1 MKRIKTLLLLML
13 FSCKMLA
20 VVWHNVNIDRTTATA
35 MTAAYEAEI
44 AMETMAKGHLQNILN
59 HYRSASV
66 ATAGILVSKKKDRDA
81 MRNPG
86 LFASE
91 ENYYYTRILDMV
103 KNRIMPKFITVASLM
118 VKQPNNAIYWGPY
131 LLKTTTNVEQ
141 LCKQFELVCTNGRLS
156 FKDVQF
162 LLINDKLQAVFDLA
176 RMGGEVNWKELLDKL
191 GDFGKE
197 LSADDF
203 VEDFKNFGGKLASI
217 GQNTADS
224 NWAEISKIG
233 DIFHSKPKEI
243 YNMFKSFKKQ
253 YDNYKN
259 AGNVKNILLSVI
271 KTADAE
277 GVANLF
283 KIDDYNVSGYI
294 SNYVKE
300 LQGEYYTQRWYICSR
315 KSGKQVLVDY
325 IPKPGKPTTPSAD
338 MGWFEGWEE
347 WVEYSY
353 KENGKDPAGH
363 LPSMKHSNYSESLSE
378 MQSKTYQYSGW
389 SLSRIN
395 EYKNNNPT
403 HNVDVA
409 YTDYHEDRAIYR
421 GKWGGHNRLGIG
433 CFRARGMKI
442 TDSWVDEKILYEE
455 IFDSQTMDLKTFKEK
470 MKIRLQG
477 YKDETSDN
485 DENTTYH
492 LECDDPHYYTM
503 ADEKK
508 MEGCS
513 SVSFVAN
520 CKGGAK
526 LGEGSFNWKENGK
539 QGKHLN
545 EASKGFAMEEA
556 PGAEEGEI
564 NTLLDKRK
572 EYENQIVSL
581 KKQISDNDKRMRS
594 LLQQKNQALF
604 KGNKTQANALQKQY
618 DELSDANAALKQQLN
633 TTQNQLNQLNNGID
647 EYYKDQADNRDGKY
661 RINDN
666 MAELEGMYQ
675 IQWSDQGEWV
685 DGNSQYIFIRH
696 GYCPS
701 VKSLVTYTAAL
712 SLAQKPKYLLGVRI
726 HRAILSVDF
735 KLTSEYAA
743 DNVVAVM
750 QLDMKKSEK
759 ERAEEVNAKLKELIE
774 DLPDC
779 NISIKYNYAGSSEE
793 EDDADAIHLLWA
805 CDRLDVAR
813 EIDFQLVSI
822 YNQLVLLEKVM
833 DSRTT
838 ILDFLK
844 HKIFDAVGR
853 ASRGAIA
860 DYALSRWQ
868 DASAKAAQKASLKGS
883 VSGDNKTDKNN
894 NSKSRQQ

>member
-44 AMETMAKGHLQNILN
+44 AMETMANGHLQNILN

-91 ENYYYTRILDMV
+91 ENYYYTRILNMV

-156 FKDVQF
+156 FRDVQF

-253 YDNYKN
+253 YDNYKK

-477 YKDETSDN
+477 YQDETSDN

-572 EYENQIVSL
+572 EYENQIASL

-759 ERAEEVNAKLKELIE
+759 ERAEEVNAKLKELTE

-853 ASRGAIA
+853 ASRGTIA

-868 DASAKAAQKASLKGS
+868 DASVKAAQKASFRGS
-883 VSGDNKTDKNN
+883 VSEDNETDKNN

>member
-1 MKRIKTLLLLML
+1 ML

-409 YTDYHEDRAIYR
+409 YTDYHEDRAVYR

-477 YKDETSDN
+477 YQDETSDN

-572 EYENQIVSL
+572 EYENQIASL

-883 VSGDNKTDKNN
+883 VSGDNETDKNN

>member
-1 MKRIKTLLLLML
+1 ML

-103 KNRIMPKFITVASLM
+103 KNRIMPKFITVAALM

-259 AGNVKNILLSVI
+259 AGNVKNILMSVI

-294 SNYVKE
+294 SNYIKE

-325 IPKPGKPTTPSAD
+325 VPKPGKPTTPSAD

-477 YKDETSDN
+477 YQDETSDN

-572 EYENQIVSL
+572 EYENQIASL

-696 GYCPS
+696 GYCHS

-759 ERAEEVNAKLKELIE
+759 ERAEEVNAKLKELTE

-853 ASRGAIA
+853 ASRGTIA

-868 DASAKAAQKASLKGS
+868 DASVKAAQKASLRGS
-883 VSGDNKTDKNN
+883 VSEDNETDKNN

>member
-1 MKRIKTLLLLML
+1 ML

-66 ATAGILVSKKKDRDA
+66 ATAGILVSKKKDLDA

-572 EYENQIVSL
+572 EYENQIASL

>member
-1 MKRIKTLLLLML
+1 ML

-259 AGNVKNILLSVI
+259 AGNVKNILMSVI

-315 KSGKQVLVDY
+315 KSGNQVLVDY
-325 IPKPGKPTTPSAD
+325 VPKPGKPTTPSAD

-492 LECDDPHYYTM
+492 LECDAPHYYTM

-539 QGKHLN
+539 QGKLLN
-545 EASKGFAMEEA
+545 EVSKGFAMEEA

-572 EYENQIVSL
+572 EYENQIASL

-853 ASRGAIA
+853 ASRGTIA

-868 DASAKAAQKASLKGS
+868 DASVKAAQKASLRGS
-883 VSGDNKTDKNN
+883 VSEDNETDKNN

>member
-1 MKRIKTLLLLML
+1 ML

-176 RMGGEVNWKELLDKL
+176 RMGSEVNWKELLDKL
-191 GDFGKE
+191 GEFGDE

-203 VEDFKNFGGKLASI
+203 VEDFKNLGGKLASI

-259 AGNVKNILLSVI
+259 AGNVKNILMRVI

-315 KSGKQVLVDY
+315 NSGNQVLVDY
-325 IPKPGKPTTPSAD
+325 VPKTGKPTTPTAN
-338 MGWFEGWEE
+338 MNWFEGWEE
-347 WVEYSY
+347 WVEATY
-353 KENGKDPAGH
+353 KQNGKDPAGC
-363 LPSMKHSNYSESLSE
+363 LSTMGHSNYSQSLAQ
-378 MQSKTYQYSGW
+378 MQAKTYQYSGW

-395 EYKNNNPT
+395 EYKKNNPT
-403 HNVDVA
+403 HNVEVA
-409 YTDYHEDRAIYR
+409 YKDYHEDRAVYR
-421 GKWGGHNRLGIG
+421 GKWGGHNRLGVG

-455 IFDSQTMDLKTFKEK
+455 IFDSQTMNLKTFKEK

-477 YKDETSDN
+477 YQDETSDN
-485 DENTTYH
+485 DDNTTYH

-572 EYENQIVSL
+572 EYENQIASL

-853 ASRGAIA
+853 ASRGTIA

-868 DASAKAAQKASLKGS
+868 DASVKAAQKASFKGS
-883 VSGDNKTDKNN
+883 VSGDNETDKNN
-894 NSKSRQQ
+894 NSKSRQR

>member
-1 MKRIKTLLLLML
+1 ML

-44 AMETMAKGHLQNILN
+44 AMETMANGHLQNILN
-59 HYRSASV
+59 HYRLASV

-91 ENYYYTRILDMV
+91 ENYYYTRILNMV

-156 FKDVQF
+156 FRDVQF

-253 YDNYKN
+253 YDNYKK

-338 MGWFEGWEE
+338 MNWFEGWEE

-363 LPSMKHSNYSESLSE
+363 LSSMKHSKYSESLSE

-403 HNVDVA
+403 HNVGVV

-492 LECDDPHYYTM
+492 LECDGPHYYTM

-572 EYENQIVSL
+572 EYENQIASL

-779 NISIKYNYAGSSEE
+779 NISVKYNYAGSSEE

-883 VSGDNKTDKNN
+883 VSGDNETDKNN

>member
-35 MTAAYEAEI
+35 MTAAYEVEI

-81 MRNPG
+81 IRNPG

-141 LCKQFELVCTNGRLS
+141 LCKQFELVCTNGKRS

-176 RMGGEVNWKELLDKL
+176 RMGSEVNWKELLDKL

-259 AGNVKNILLSVI
+259 AGNVKNILMSVI

-315 KSGKQVLVDY
+315 KSGNQVLVDY
-325 IPKPGKPTTPSAD
+325 VPKPGKPTTPSAD

-363 LPSMKHSNYSESLSE
+363 LPSMKHSNYSQSLSE

-477 YKDETSDN
+477 YQDETSDN

-492 LECDDPHYYTM
+492 LVCDDPHYYTM

-539 QGKHLN
+539 QGNHLN
-545 EASKGFAMEEA
+545 EASKG
-556 PGAEEGEI
+556 
-564 NTLLDKRK
+564 LLR
-572 EYENQIVSL
+572 NRQ
-581 KKQISDNDKRMRS
+581 RS
-594 LLQQKNQALF
+594 QK
-604 KGNKTQANALQKQY
+604 
-618 DELSDANAALKQQLN
+618 
-633 TTQNQLNQLNNGID
+633 
-647 EYYKDQADNRDGKY
+647 
-661 RINDN
+661 
-666 MAELEGMYQ
+666 
-675 IQWSDQGEWV
+675 
-685 DGNSQYIFIRH
+685 
-696 GYCPS
+696 
-701 VKSLVTYTAAL
+701 
-712 SLAQKPKYLLGVRI
+712 
-726 HRAILSVDF
+726 
-735 KLTSEYAA
+735 
-743 DNVVAVM
+743 
-750 QLDMKKSEK
+750 EK
-759 ERAEEVNAKLKELIE
+759 ESTPCLIRGR
-774 DLPDC
+774 
-779 NISIKYNYAGSSEE
+779 NMKI
-793 EDDADAIHLLWA
+793 
-805 CDRLDVAR
+805 RL
-813 EIDFQLVSI
+813 
-822 YNQLVLLEKVM
+822 
-833 DSRTT
+833 
-838 ILDFLK
+838 
-844 HKIFDAVGR
+844 HP
-853 ASRGAIA
+853 
-860 DYALSRWQ
+860 
-868 DASAKAAQKASLKGS
+868 
-883 VSGDNKTDKNN
+883 
-894 NSKSRQQ
+894 

>member
-66 ATAGILVSKKKDRDA
+66 ATAGILVSKKKDRAA

-91 ENYYYTRILDMV
+91 ENYYYTRILDLV
-103 KNRIMPKFITVASLM
+103 KNRIMPKFITVSSLM
-118 VKQPNNAIYWGPY
+118 VKQPENAIYWGPY

-141 LCKQFELVCTNGRLS
+141 LCKQFELVCTNGRRS

-162 LLINDKLQAVFDLA
+162 LLVNDKLQAVFDLA
-176 RMGGEVNWKELLDKL
+176 RMDGEVNWKELLDHL

-203 VEDFKNFGGKLASI
+203 VEDFKNLGGKLASI

-347 WVEYSY
+347 WVDYSY

-409 YTDYHEDRAIYR
+409 YTDYHEDRAVYR

-572 EYENQIVSL
+572 EYENQIASL

>member
-1 MKRIKTLLLLML
+1 
-13 FSCKMLA
+13 
-20 VVWHNVNIDRTTATA
+20 
-35 MTAAYEAEI
+35 
-44 AMETMAKGHLQNILN
+44 
-59 HYRSASV
+59 
-66 ATAGILVSKKKDRDA
+66 
-81 MRNPG
+81 
-86 LFASE
+86 
-91 ENYYYTRILDMV
+91 
-103 KNRIMPKFITVASLM
+103 
-118 VKQPNNAIYWGPY
+118 
-131 LLKTTTNVEQ
+131 
-141 LCKQFELVCTNGRLS
+141 
-156 FKDVQF
+156 
-162 LLINDKLQAVFDLA
+162 
-176 RMGGEVNWKELLDKL
+176 
-191 GDFGKE
+191 
-197 LSADDF
+197 
-203 VEDFKNFGGKLASI
+203 
-217 GQNTADS
+217 
-224 NWAEISKIG
+224 
-233 DIFHSKPKEI
+233 
-243 YNMFKSFKKQ
+243 
-253 YDNYKN
+253 
-259 AGNVKNILLSVI
+259 
-271 KTADAE
+271 
-277 GVANLF
+277 
-283 KIDDYNVSGYI
+283 
-294 SNYVKE
+294 
-300 LQGEYYTQRWYICSR
+300 
-315 KSGKQVLVDY
+315 
-325 IPKPGKPTTPSAD
+325 
-338 MGWFEGWEE
+338 
-347 WVEYSY
+347 
-353 KENGKDPAGH
+353 
-363 LPSMKHSNYSESLSE
+363 
-378 MQSKTYQYSGW
+378 
-389 SLSRIN
+389 
-395 EYKNNNPT
+395 
-403 HNVDVA
+403 
-409 YTDYHEDRAIYR
+409 
-421 GKWGGHNRLGIG
+421 
-433 CFRARGMKI
+433 
-442 TDSWVDEKILYEE
+442 
-455 IFDSQTMDLKTFKEK
+455 

-477 YKDETSDN
+477 YQDETSDQ
-485 DENTTYH
+485 DESITYH

-539 QGKHLN
+539 QGNHLN
-545 EASKGFAMEEA
+545 EASKGFAKE
-556 PGAEEGEI
+556 PTPDSEGEGI
-564 NTLLDKRK
+564 NTLLDKQK
-572 EYENQIVSL
+572 EYENQIASL
-581 KKQISDNDKRMRS
+581 KKQISDNDKRMQS
-594 LLQQKNQALF
+594 LLQQKSQALF

-618 DELSDANAALKQQLN
+618 DELSDANADLKQQLN

-647 EYYKDQADNRDGKY
+647 EYYKDLADNRDGKY

-685 DGNSQYIFIRH
+685 DGNNQYIFIRH
-696 GYCPS
+696 GYCPT

-712 SLAQKPKYLLGVRI
+712 SLAQKPKYLLGIRI

-750 QLDMKKSEK
+750 QQDMKKSEK

-844 HKIFDAVGR
+844 HKIFEAVGR

-868 DASAKAAQKASLKGS
+868 DASAKAAQKATLRGS
-883 VSGDNKTDKNN
+883 VSGDNETDKNN

>member
-20 VVWHNVNIDRTTATA
+20 VVWHNVNIDKETAAA

-44 AMETMAKGHLQNILN
+44 AMETMANGHLQNILN

-81 MRNPG
+81 LRNPG

-315 KSGKQVLVDY
+315 KSGNQVLVDY
-325 IPKPGKPTTPSAD
+325 VPKTGKPTTPTAN
-338 MGWFEGWEE
+338 MNWFEGWEE
-347 WVEYSY
+347 WVEATY
-353 KENGKDPAGH
+353 KQNGKDPAGC
-363 LPSMKHSNYSESLSE
+363 LSTMGHSNYSQSLAQ
-378 MQSKTYQYSGW
+378 MQAKTYQYSGW

-395 EYKNNNPT
+395 EYKKNNPT
-403 HNVDVA
+403 HNVEVA
-409 YTDYHEDRAIYR
+409 YKDYHEDRAVYR
-421 GKWGGHNRLGIG
+421 GKWGGHNRLGVG

-477 YKDETSDN
+477 YQDETSDN
-485 DENTTYH
+485 DDNTTYH

-572 EYENQIVSL
+572 EYENQIASL

-647 EYYKDQADNRDGKY
+647 EYYKDQTDNRDGKY

-685 DGNSQYIFIRH
+685 DGNNQYIFIRH
-696 GYCPS
+696 GYCPT
-701 VKSLVTYTAAL
+701 VKSLVTYTATL
-712 SLAQKPKYLLGVRI
+712 TLAQKPKYLLGIRI

-853 ASRGAIA
+853 ASRGTIA

-868 DASAKAAQKASLKGS
+868 DASVKTAQKASLRGS
-883 VSGDNKTDKNN
+883 VSEDNETDKNN

>member
-13 FSCKMLA
+13 FSSKMLA

-44 AMETMAKGHLQNILN
+44 AMETMANGHLQNILN

-66 ATAGILVSKKKDRDA
+66 ATAGILVSKKKDRHA

-477 YKDETSDN
+477 YQDETSDN

-572 EYENQIVSL
+572 EYENQIASL

-759 ERAEEVNAKLKELIE
+759 ERAEEVNAKLKELTE

>member
-1 MKRIKTLLLLML
+1 MKRIKTLLLLLL

-20 VVWHNVNIDRTTATA
+20 VVWHNVNIDRTTAAA
-35 MTAAYEAEI
+35 MTAAYEVEI
-44 AMETMAKGHLQNILN
+44 AMETMANGHLQNILN

-118 VKQPNNAIYWGPY
+118 VKQPNNVIYWGPY

-176 RMGGEVNWKELLDKL
+176 RMGGEVNWKELLDHL

-203 VEDFKNFGGKLASI
+203 VEDFKNLGSKLASI
-217 GQNTADS
+217 GQNTVDS
-224 NWAEISKIG
+224 NWSEISKIG

-253 YDNYKN
+253 YDNYKK
-259 AGNVKNILLSVI
+259 AGNVKNILMSVI
-271 KTADAE
+271 KTADAD

-315 KSGKQVLVDY
+315 KSGNQVLVDY
-325 IPKPGKPTTPSAD
+325 VPKPGKPTTPTAN
-338 MGWFEGWEE
+338 MNWFEGWEE
-347 WVEYSY
+347 WVEATY
-353 KENGKDPAGH
+353 KQNGKDPAGC
-363 LPSMKHSNYSESLSE
+363 LPKMGHSNYSQSLAQ
-378 MQSKTYQYSGW
+378 MQAKTYQYSGW
-389 SLSRIN
+389 SLSRIS
-395 EYKNNNPT
+395 EYNKNNPT
-403 HNVDVA
+403 HNVNVT
-409 YTDYHEDRAIYR
+409 YTDYHEDRAVYR
-421 GKWGGHNRLGIG
+421 GKWGGHNRLGVG

-477 YKDETSDN
+477 YQDETSDN
-485 DENTTYH
+485 DDNTTYH
-492 LECDDPHYYTM
+492 LECDAPHYYMM

-539 QGKHLN
+539 QGNHLN
-545 EASKGFAMEEA
+545 EASKGFAKE
-556 PGAEEGEI
+556 PTPDSEGEGI
-564 NTLLDKRK
+564 KTLLDKQK
-572 EYENQIVSL
+572 EYENQIASL

-604 KGNKTQANALQKQY
+604 KGNKPQANALQKQY

-633 TTQNQLNQLNNGID
+633 TTQNQLNQLKNGID
-647 EYYKDQADNRDGKY
+647 EYYKDLADNRDGKY
-661 RINDN
+661 RINKN
-666 MAELEGMYQ
+666 MQELEGMYQ

-685 DGNSQYIFIRH
+685 DGNNQYIFIRH
-696 GYCPS
+696 GYCPT

-712 SLAQKPKYLLGVRI
+712 SLSQKPKYLLGIRI

-853 ASRGAIA
+853 ASRGTIA

-868 DASAKAAQKASLKGS
+868 DASVKAAQKASLRGS
-883 VSGDNKTDKNN
+883 VSGNNETDKNN

>member
-59 HYRSASV
+59 HYKSASV

-141 LCKQFELVCTNGRLS
+141 LCKQFELVCTNGKRS

-259 AGNVKNILLSVI
+259 AGNVKNILMSVI

-315 KSGKQVLVDY
+315 KSGNQVLVDY
-325 IPKPGKPTTPSAD
+325 VPKPGKPTTPSAD

-477 YKDETSDN
+477 YQDETSDN

-572 EYENQIVSL
+572 EYENQIASL

-685 DGNSQYIFIRH
+685 DGNNQYIFIRH
-696 GYCPS
+696 GYCPT
-701 VKSLVTYTAAL
+701 VKSLVTYTATL
-712 SLAQKPKYLLGVRI
+712 SLAQKPKHLLGVRI

>member
-1 MKRIKTLLLLML
+1 ML

-572 EYENQIVSL
+572 EYENQIASL

>member
-44 AMETMAKGHLQNILN
+44 AMETMANGHLQNILN

-91 ENYYYTRILDMV
+91 ENYYYTRILNMV

-156 FKDVQF
+156 FRDVQF

-253 YDNYKN
+253 YDNYKK

-477 YKDETSDN
+477 YQDETSDN

-572 EYENQIVSL
+572 EYENQIASL

-759 ERAEEVNAKLKELIE
+759 ERAEEVNAKLKELTE

-853 ASRGAIA
+853 ASRGTIA

-868 DASAKAAQKASLKGS
+868 DASVKAAQKASLRGS
-883 VSGDNKTDKNN
+883 VSEDNETDKNN

>member
-20 VVWHNVNIDRTTATA
+20 VVWHNVNIDRTTAAA
-35 MTAAYEAEI
+35 MAAAYETEI
-44 AMETMAKGHLQNILN
+44 AMETMANGHLQNILN

-141 LCKQFELVCTNGRLS
+141 LCKQFELVCTNGRRS

-162 LLINDKLQAVFDLA
+162 LLVNDKLQAVFDLA
-176 RMGGEVNWKELLDKL
+176 RMGGEVNWKELLDHL
-191 GDFGKE
+191 GYFGKE

-203 VEDFKNFGGKLASI
+203 VEDFKNLGSKLASI
-217 GQNTADS
+217 GQNTVDS
-224 NWAEISKIG
+224 NWSEISKIG

-259 AGNVKNILLSVI
+259 AGNVKNILMSVI
-271 KTADAE
+271 KTADAD

-315 KSGKQVLVDY
+315 KSGNQVLVDY
-325 IPKPGKPTTPSAD
+325 VPKPGKPTTPTAN
-338 MGWFEGWEE
+338 MNWFEGWEE
-347 WVEYSY
+347 WVEATY
-353 KENGKDPAGH
+353 KQNGKDPAGC
-363 LPSMKHSNYSESLSE
+363 LPKMGHSNYSQSLAQ
-378 MQSKTYQYSGW
+378 MQAKTYQYSGW
-389 SLSRIN
+389 SLSRIS
-395 EYKNNNPT
+395 EYKKNNPT
-403 HNVDVA
+403 HNVNVT
-409 YTDYHEDRAIYR
+409 YTDYHEDRAVYR
-421 GKWGGHNRLGIG
+421 GKWGGHNRLGVG

-455 IFDSQTMDLKTFKEK
+455 IFDSQTMDLNTFKEK

-477 YKDETSDN
+477 YQDETSDN
-485 DENTTYH
+485 DDNTTYH

-539 QGKHLN
+539 QGNHLN
-545 EASKGFAMEEA
+545 EASKGFAKE
-556 PGAEEGEI
+556 PTPDSEGEGI
-564 NTLLDKRK
+564 NTLLDKQK
-572 EYENQIVSL
+572 EYENQIASL
-581 KKQISDNDKRMRS
+581 KKQISDNDKRMQS
-594 LLQQKNQALF
+594 LLQQKSQALF

-647 EYYKDQADNRDGKY
+647 EYYKDLADNRDGKY

-685 DGNSQYIFIRH
+685 DGNNQYIFIRH
-696 GYCPS
+696 GYCPT
-701 VKSLVTYTAAL
+701 VKSLVTYTATL
-712 SLAQKPKYLLGVRI
+712 TLAQKPKYLLGVRI

-759 ERAEEVNAKLKELIE
+759 DRAEEVNAKLKELIE

-779 NISIKYNYAGSSEE
+779 NISIKYNYAGFSEE

-883 VSGDNKTDKNN
+883 VSGDNETDKNN

>member
-1 MKRIKTLLLLML
+1 ML

-103 KNRIMPKFITVASLM
+103 KNRIMPKFITVAALM

-259 AGNVKNILLSVI
+259 AGNVKNILMSVI

-294 SNYVKE
+294 SNYIKE

-325 IPKPGKPTTPSAD
+325 VPKPGKPTTPSAD

-477 YKDETSDN
+477 YQDETSDN

-572 EYENQIVSL
+572 EYENQIASL

-696 GYCPS
+696 GYCHS

-759 ERAEEVNAKLKELIE
+759 ERAEEVNAKLKELTE

-805 CDRLDVAR
+805 CDRLDVVR

-853 ASRGAIA
+853 ASRGTIA

-868 DASAKAAQKASLKGS
+868 DASVKAAQKASLRGS
-883 VSGDNKTDKNN
+883 VSEDNETDKNN

>member
-1 MKRIKTLLLLML
+1 
-13 FSCKMLA
+13 
-20 VVWHNVNIDRTTATA
+20 
-35 MTAAYEAEI
+35 
-44 AMETMAKGHLQNILN
+44 
-59 HYRSASV
+59 
-66 ATAGILVSKKKDRDA
+66 
-81 MRNPG
+81 
-86 LFASE
+86 
-91 ENYYYTRILDMV
+91 
-103 KNRIMPKFITVASLM
+103 MPKFITVASLM

-259 AGNVKNILLSVI
+259 AGNVKNILMSVI

-315 KSGKQVLVDY
+315 KSGNQVLVDY
-325 IPKPGKPTTPSAD
+325 VPKPGKPTTPSAD

-353 KENGKDPAGH
+353 KENGKDPASH

-572 EYENQIVSL
+572 EYENQIASL

-853 ASRGAIA
+853 ASRGTIA

-868 DASAKAAQKASLKGS
+868 DASVKAAQKASLRGS
-883 VSGDNKTDKNN
+883 VSGDNETDKNN

>member
-1 MKRIKTLLLLML
+1 MKRINTLLLLML

-233 DIFHSKPKEI
+233 DIFHFKPKEI

-253 YDNYKN
+253 YDNYKK
-259 AGNVKNILLSVI
+259 AGNVKNILMSVI

-315 KSGKQVLVDY
+315 KSGNQVLVDY

-572 EYENQIVSL
+572 EYENQIASL

-604 KGNKTQANALQKQY
+604 KGNKTKANALQKQY

-868 DASAKAAQKASLKGS
+868 DASTKAAQKASLKGS

>member
-1 MKRIKTLLLLML
+1 MKRINTLLLLML
-13 FSCKMLA
+13 FSCKMMA
-20 VVWHNVNIDRTTATA
+20 VVWHNVNIDKKTAAA
-35 MTAAYEAEI
+35 MTAAYEVEI
-44 AMETMAKGHLQNILN
+44 AMETMANGHLQNILN

-118 VKQPNNAIYWGPY
+118 VKQPENAIYWGPY

-176 RMGGEVNWKELLDKL
+176 RMGSEVNWKDLLDKL

-197 LSADDF
+197 LSADDL
-203 VEDFKNFGGKLASI
+203 VEDFKNLGGKLASI

-233 DIFHSKPKEI
+233 EIFHSKPKEI
-243 YNMFKSFKKQ
+243 YNMFKSFKSQ
-253 YDNYKN
+253 YENYKN
-259 AGNVKNILLSVI
+259 AGNVKNILMSVI

-277 GVANLF
+277 GVAKLF

-300 LQGEYYTQRWYICSR
+300 LQGEYYTQRWYIYTVDSGKKEIASYCPSAPASTNNEDSWTGWIYKCNYMKTSTPPFPTLTTSEYNQLKTAAENSTDWNASR
-315 KSGKQVLVDY
+315 KK
-325 IPKPGKPTTPSAD
+325 
-338 MGWFEGWEE
+338 
-347 WVEYSY
+347 EY
-353 KENGKDPAGH
+353 E
-363 LPSMKHSNYSESLSE
+363 
-378 MQSKTYQYSGW
+378 
-389 SLSRIN
+389 
-395 EYKNNNPT
+395 KNNP
-403 HNVDVA
+403 
-409 YTDYHEDRAIYR
+409 
-421 GKWGGHNRLGIG
+421 GHTISLNYEQRSYNYVRDKSGGIG
-433 CFRARGMKI
+433 SHSKHWRGRHFSVYMTV
-442 TDSWVDEKILYEE
+442 TDSWYIKQEVYEE

-477 YKDETSDN
+477 YQDETSDQ
-485 DENTTYH
+485 DESITYH

-539 QGKHLN
+539 QGNHLN
-545 EASKGFAMEEA
+545 EASKGFAKE
-556 PGAEEGEI
+556 PTPDSEGEGI
-564 NTLLDKRK
+564 NTLLDKQK
-572 EYENQIVSL
+572 EYENQIASL

-594 LLQQKNQALF
+594 LLQQKSQALF

-618 DELSDANAALKQQLN
+618 NELSDANAALKQQLN

-647 EYYKDQADNRDGKY
+647 EYYKDLADNQDGKY

-685 DGNSQYIFIRH
+685 DGNNQYIFIRH
-696 GYCPS
+696 GYCPT

-712 SLAQKPKYLLGVRI
+712 SLAQKPKYLLGIRI

-844 HKIFDAVGR
+844 HKIFEAVGR

-868 DASAKAAQKASLKGS
+868 DASAKAAQKATLRGS
-883 VSGDNKTDKNN
+883 VSGDNETDKNN

>member
-1 MKRIKTLLLLML
+1 ML

-477 YKDETSDN
+477 YQDETSDN

-492 LECDDPHYYTM
+492 LECDAPHYYTM

-539 QGKHLN
+539 QGKRLN

-572 EYENQIVSL
+572 EYENQIASL

-685 DGNSQYIFIRH
+685 DGNNQYIFIRH

-712 SLAQKPKYLLGVRI
+712 SLAQKPKHLLGVRI

>member
-1 MKRIKTLLLLML
+1 
-13 FSCKMLA
+13 
-20 VVWHNVNIDRTTATA
+20 
-35 MTAAYEAEI
+35 MTAAYEVEI
-44 AMETMAKGHLQNILN
+44 AMETMANGHLQNILN

-103 KNRIMPKFITVASLM
+103 KNRIMPKFISVASLM
-118 VKQPNNAIYWGPY
+118 VKQPENAIYWGPY

-253 YDNYKN
+253 YDNYKK

-403 HNVDVA
+403 HNIDVA

-477 YKDETSDN
+477 YQDETSDN
-485 DENTTYH
+485 DDNTTYH

-572 EYENQIVSL
+572 EYENQIASL

-759 ERAEEVNAKLKELIE
+759 ERAEEVNAKLKELTE

-853 ASRGAIA
+853 ASRGTIA

-868 DASAKAAQKASLKGS
+868 DASVKAAQKASFRGS
-883 VSGDNKTDKNN
+883 VSEDNETDKNN

>member
-1 MKRIKTLLLLML
+1 ML

-20 VVWHNVNIDRTTATA
+20 VVWHNVNIDRTTASA

-409 YTDYHEDRAIYR
+409 YTDYHEDRAVYR

-477 YKDETSDN
+477 YQDETSDN

-572 EYENQIVSL
+572 EYENQIASL

-883 VSGDNKTDKNN
+883 VSGDNETDKNN

>member
-141 LCKQFELVCTNGRLS
+141 LCKQFELVCTNGKRS

-217 GQNTADS
+217 GQNTVDS

-259 AGNVKNILLSVI
+259 AGNVKNILMSVI

-315 KSGKQVLVDY
+315 KSGNQVLVDY
-325 IPKPGKPTTPSAD
+325 VPKPGKPTTPSAD

-572 EYENQIVSL
+572 EYENQIASL

-853 ASRGAIA
+853 ASRGTIA

-868 DASAKAAQKASLKGS
+868 DASVKAAQKASLRGS
-883 VSGDNKTDKNN
+883 VSEDNETDKNN

>member
-1 MKRIKTLLLLML
+1 ML

-44 AMETMAKGHLQNILN
+44 AMETMANGHLQNILN

-91 ENYYYTRILDMV
+91 ENYYYTRILNMV

-156 FKDVQF
+156 FRDVQF

-253 YDNYKN
+253 YDNYKK

-338 MGWFEGWEE
+338 MNWFEGWEE

-363 LPSMKHSNYSESLSE
+363 LSSMKHSKYSESLSE

-403 HNVDVA
+403 HNVGVV

-492 LECDDPHYYTM
+492 LECDGPHYYTM

-572 EYENQIVSL
+572 EYENQIASL

-779 NISIKYNYAGSSEE
+779 NISVKYNYAGSSEE

-883 VSGDNKTDKNN
+883 VSGDNETDKNN

>member
-1 MKRIKTLLLLML
+1 ML

-253 YDNYKN
+253 YDNYKK

-353 KENGKDPAGH
+353 KENGKDPAGL

-403 HNVDVA
+403 HNIDVA

-477 YKDETSDN
+477 YQDETSDN
-485 DENTTYH
+485 DDNTTYH

-572 EYENQIVSL
+572 KYENQIASL

-759 ERAEEVNAKLKELIE
+759 ERAEEVNAKLKELTE

-853 ASRGAIA
+853 ASRGTIA

-868 DASAKAAQKASLKGS
+868 DASVKAAQKASFRGS
-883 VSGDNKTDKNN
+883 VSEDNETDKNN

>member
-1 MKRIKTLLLLML
+1 ML

-20 VVWHNVNIDRTTATA
+20 VVWHNVNIDRTTATV
-35 MTAAYEAEI
+35 MTAAYEAEL

-572 EYENQIVSL
+572 EYENQIASL